1 MKTAQDILD
10 FWFSAAARKRWFKS
24 TDAFDATIRMNFEQ
38 TAIAL
43 AADGAARADWET
55 VGPLSHLAVIILLDQ
70 FPRNMYR
77 DTPGM
82 FAWDRLAL
90 ESAKRCVEKRRDLH
104 LAQEERPFVYMPYM
118 HSEDLADQED
128 CVRLTD
134 ARLEDDNTLKFAII
148 HRDIIQDFG
157 RFPHRNAILKRDTT
171 EAEQAFLDNGG
182 FSG

>member
-1 MKTAQDILD
+1 MKSAQDILD
-10 FWFSAAARKRWFKS
+10 FWFSAGARKRWFKS
-24 TDAFDATIRMNFEQ
+24 TDAFDATIRMKFEQ
-38 TAIAL
+38 TAISL
-43 AADGAARADWET
+43 AADDAARVAWEE
-55 VGPLSHLAVIILLDQ
+55 VGPLSHLALIILLDQ

-82 FAWDRLAL
+82 FAWDRFAL
-90 ESAKRCVEKRRDLH
+90 DSAKRCVEKRRDLH

-118 HSEDLADQED
+118 HSEHLPDQED

-134 ARLEDDNTLKFAII
+134 ARLEEEGTLKSAII

-157 RFPHRNAILKRDTT
+157 RFPHRNVILRRDTT
-171 EAEQAFLDNGG
+171 DAEQTFLDSGG